1 MPGFYGLREE
11 PAMSAI
17 QDEFNQ
23 LILRLKTQRDELR
36 VKSHLF
42 KLDLQEEWAATEKK
56 WEQLNQKL
64 NRAET
69 EGAEAGREIGAA
81 MKLLGEEI
89 KAGYERVSKQLKG

>member
-1 MPGFYGLREE
+1 
-11 PAMSAI
+11 MSAM

-42 KLDLQEEWAATEKK
+42 KLELQDEWAATEKK

-64 NRAET
+64 QRAEK
-69 EGAEAGREIGAA
+69 EGAEASREIGTAA
-81 MKLLGEEI
+81 KLLGEEI
-89 KAGYERVSKQLKG
+89 KAGYARVSKQLKG